1 MKNKLN
7 FHKVLCTTFK
17 SPKDYLLDLI
27 RDEYG
32 EDIWMHVYN
41 EVSSQLFSQV
51 EQCSEL
57 IYRESIDFS

>member
-1 MKNKLN
+1 MNGN
-7 FHKVLCTTFK
+7 FDFTEILRTTFK

-32 EDIWMHVYN
+32 EDIWMQVYDAG
-41 EVSSQLFSQV
+41 SSQLFSQV

-57 IYRESIDFS
+57 IYGEIIDK